1 LFGSSRHLVVSAD
14 SATAAMLAAGL
25 VGLAATGSAAYVA
38 LAGVLACMA
47 AGFLLVARLLGLGFM
62 ADFLSR
68 TVLIGFLTG
77 VGIQVALGEVDVI
90 VTTHKTIAL
99 VFPTQVYKLKRDMT
113 HTRAVA
119 ASSRTFMQTDVMEVN
134 DETPAHPPAT
144 DGGRP
149 ASVGAPSQ
157 GASDHSRTPGGPRC
171 K

>member
-1 LFGSSRHLVVSAD
+1 MAGTDQQPIRQHRNAQGLLDALLLRTDLV
-14 SATAAMLAAGL
+14 LAQPQ
-25 VGLAATGSAAYVA
+25 VGLQFPVD
-38 LAGVLACMA
+38 
-47 AGFLLVARLLGLGFM
+47 LL
-62 ADFLSR
+62 
-68 TVLIGFLTG
+68 
-77 VGIQVALGEVDVI
+77 DVI

-157 GASDHSRTPGGPRC
+157 GASDHSRTPGGP
-171 K
+171 